1 MKKFT
6 LASIQSRQ
14 FMKSLLTACVLFA
27 FSALFTHTNAQ
38 TFCNTSGN
46 IVLFTNYD
54 GGVLNINVNANIPN
68 LKIGVVSYEAVQ
80 INLSGTYLSN
90 VTEVRY
96 AGYNSGNNNC
106 GSSSISTTSINGV
119 ASTVPTSISFAP
131 SSPLSNSNGYG
142 SIICGYSCS
151 TTSNQGGCNTVDQIE
166 AYWLA
171 QFSGSSIYSH
181 KVQYGCWAGTTQ
193 NVASG
198 GTCCATVITNPIV
211 GTTQQQNPSCSGQ
224 CNGSA
229 SVSATGGT
237 TPYTYAWSN
246 GQTTASISN
255 LCAGT
260 YTVTITGAGSGA
272 GNTAVKTVTLT
283 APSAIVNNQTFTEC
297 EGFSVTI
304 GSSVY
309 SATGNYTNQFVAA
322 NGCDSIVNTNLTI
335 LPKSVIAQTITECE
349 GFVLH
354 IGSSTY
360 TTSGTYIDTLQKV
373 NGCDSII
380 TTTLVIHPIEHV
392 NQTII
397 ASICE
402 GISVE
407 VGSNV
412 YTSSGIYIDTLI
424 ASTGC
429 DSIVTTTLDLLPEN
443 LIATHPIDATEYI
456 NTIASFSVS
465 SNQPNSTYQW
475 QQNSGTGFVNL
486 SNAGIYSGTDSD
498 QLSIQ
503 PLSASLHNYE
513 YRCVL
518 VFGTCEATSESAHLN
533 IIDNTSIYEGEQT
546 LLVAYPNP
554 VHKGKALILSQ
565 AVSGTIYSALGQA
578 VQQVNNQTTVFTDQ
592 LNTGLFVL
600 VANTGARIVF
610 VVE

>member
-1 MKKFT
+1 MKALF
-6 LASIQSRQ
+6 
-14 FMKSLLTACVLFA
+14 TACTLFA
-27 FSALFTHTNAQ
+27 CSALFTPSVAQ

-80 INLSGTYLSN
+80 INLSGTFVGN

-119 ASTVPTSISFAP
+119 GSTIPTSISFAP
-131 SSPLSNSNGYG
+131 ASPLSNSNGYG

-151 TTSNQGGCNTVDQIE
+151 TTSSQGGCNTVDQIE

-193 NVASG
+193 NVSSG

-224 CNGSA
+224 CNGTA

-237 TPYTYAWSN
+237 APYTFAWSN
-246 GQTTASISN
+246 GQTTSSLSN

-260 YTVTITGAGSGA
+260 YSVTITGAGSGV

-283 APSAIVNNQTFTEC
+283 APSAIVNNQSFTEC
-297 EGFSVTI
+297 EGFSITV
-304 GSSVY
+304 GSSIY

-335 LPKSVIAQTITECE
+335 LPKSTVSQAITECA
-349 GFVLH
+349 GYVLQV
-354 IGSSTY
+354 GNNTY
-360 TTSGTYIDTLQKV
+360 TTSGTYIDTLLKA
-373 NGCDSII
+373 NGCDSIV
-380 TTTLVIHPIEHV
+380 TTNLTIHPALHV

-397 ASICE
+397 GSICD

-412 YTSSGIYIDTLI
+412 YTATGIYTDTLV

-429 DSIVTTTLDLLPEN
+429 DSIVTTTIDLLPEN
-443 LIATHPIDATEYI
+443 LIASHPQNASEYI
-456 NTIASFSVS
+456 NTVANFSVT
-465 SNQPNSTYQW
+465 SNQANATYQW
-475 QQNSGTGFVNL
+475 QQNSGTGFINL
-486 SNAGIYSGTDSD
+486 SNAGVYSGTDSD

-518 VFGTCEATSESAHLN
+518 VFGTCEATSESAHLA
-533 IIDNTSIYEGEQT
+533 IIDNTSIKEVEQPM
-546 LLVAYPNP
+546 LFAFPNP
-554 VHKGKALILSQ
+554 VHKGQSLNLSQ
-565 AVSGTIYSALGQA
+565 AVTGTIYSALGQA
-578 VQQVNNQTTVFTDQ
+578 VLQVNNQTNVFTDQ
-592 LNTGLFVL
+592 LNPGLFVL

-610 VVE
+610 VVD